1 VRADA
6 SVEKS
11 PTSGTPR
18 VRSDLGREDVIV
30 SNDGASDVR
39 ATSSGG
45 THVLEADEPR
55 VQREHPHV
63 SGALPDGEAE
73 IELRAISKRFT
84 TRTRD
89 TLALTNIDLG
99 IRKQE
104 FVTLLGQSG
113 CGKTTLLRILAGLTH
128 PTEGEVTIAG
138 RSLWR
143 GERRD
148 DEALRKLGVV
158 FQDANLF
165 PWFSVEDNIA
175 LPLRL
180 RKVDKAERRRRSH
193 ELAELVGL
201 QGFEKALPRELS
213 GGMRQR
219 VAIARA
225 LSYRPEILLMDEP
238 FGALDAMTR
247 DKMNMELQRIAEAT
261 RATVVFV
268 THSIAE
274 AVFLADRVV
283 LLSARPGRIR
293 SITAVD
299 APHPRSLE
307 ITAQPDFQ
315 EKVLE
320 LRRQLTEDEERIAR
334 QGGVS
339 E

>member
-1 VRADA
+1 V
-6 SVEKS
+6 
-11 PTSGTPR
+11 
-18 VRSDLGREDVIV
+18 
-30 SNDGASDVR
+30 
-39 ATSSGG
+39 
-45 THVLEADEPR
+45 
-55 VQREHPHV
+55 
-63 SGALPDGEAE
+63 
-73 IELRAISKRFT
+73 SKRFT
-84 TRTRD
+84 SRTRE
-89 TLALTNIDLG
+89 TLALTDIDLG

-113 CGKTTLLRILAGLTH
+113 CGKTTLLRILAGLTQ
-128 PTEGEVTIAG
+128 PTTGEVTIAG

-148 DEALRKLGVV
+148 DDALRKLGLV

-165 PWFSVEDNIA
+165 PWFTVEENIG

-180 RKVDKAERRRRSH
+180 RKVDKRERSRRAH

-201 QGFEKALPRELS
+201 RGFERALPRELS

-225 LSYRPEILLMDEP
+225 LSYSPEILLMDEP

-247 DKMNMELQRIAEAT
+247 DKMNMELQRIAQAT
-261 RATVVFV
+261 NATVVFV
-268 THSIAE
+268 THSISE
-274 AVFLADRVV
+274 AAFLANRVV

-293 SITAVD
+293 SITEVD
-299 APHPRSLE
+299 APHPRTLE
-307 ITAQPDFQ
+307 ITARPDFQ

-320 LRRQLTEDEERIAR
+320 LRRQLTEDEERVA
-334 QGGVS
+334 QHGGVN

>member
-1 VRADA
+1 MSSDTTNR
-6 SVEKS
+6 
-11 PTSGTPR
+11 TPR
-18 VRSDLGREDVIV
+18 FAKTGSPEDGG
-30 SNDGASDVR
+30 NGAAEDSAV
-39 ATSSGG
+39 A
-45 THVLEADEPR
+45 
-55 VQREHPHV
+55 PHV

-73 IELRAISKRFT
+73 IELRGVSKRF
-84 TRTRD
+84 RARNRE
-89 TLALTNIDLG
+89 TLALTDIDLG

-113 CGKTTLLRILAGLTH
+113 CGKTTMLRVLAGLTQ
-128 PTEGEVTIAG
+128 PTAGDVTIG
-138 RSLWR
+138 RRPLWR
-143 GERRD
+143 GDHRD
-148 DEALRKLGVV
+148 DDALRKLGLV

-165 PWFSVEDNIA
+165 PWYTVEENIG
-175 LPLRL
+175 LPLLL
-180 RKVDKAERRRRSH
+180 RKVHKGDRRRRAH

-225 LSYRPEILLMDEP
+225 LSYNPEILLMDEP
-238 FGALDAMTR
+238 FGALDALTR
-247 DKMNMELQRIAEAT
+247 DKMNMELQRIAQAT
-261 RATVVFV
+261 EATVVFV
-268 THSIAE
+268 THAIAE

-293 SITAVD
+293 SITDVD
-299 APHPRSLE
+299 APRPRSLE
-307 ITAQPDFQ
+307 VTAEPGFQ

-320 LRRQLTEDEERIAR
+320 LRRQLTEDEERVAR